1 MLQLLLRESNI
12 DAFQKYVLKKEF
24 FNLDN
29 IFSVSPPIIKSVDFL
44 LAKLFINA
52 DRTIHYFPL
61 LSKSAEF

>member
-24 FNLDN
+24 FNVDN

-44 LAKLFINA
+44 SFHEDNDLN
-52 DRTIHYFPL
+52 T
-61 LSKSAEF
+61 